1 MASDPTT
8 WAELKAS
15 LAEWLNR
22 TDLTAKIPELIA
34 LAERRFNRKLFV
46 PERETAATLTIN
58 AASIALPADFWA
70 LRGIYLDSD
79 PIVQMQPVTLAAL
92 RDGYSNSGKPLVY
105 AISAENIVFGPVPDG
120 TYSAKIT
127 YYATIPALGASVA
140 TNWLLTD
147 HPDIYLY
154 GSLLM
159 AEAYLWNDPRLGLWK
174 AALDEAM
181 AELTEAGNRKR
192 YSAQPMRLR
201 SPVSY

>member
-1 MASDPTT
+1 MASDPQT
-8 WAELKAS
+8 WTELKAS

-34 LAERRFNRKLFV
+34 FAERRFNRKLFV
-46 PERETAATLTIN
+46 PERETSATATISG
-58 AASIALPADFWA
+58 ARLALPTDFWA
-70 LRGIYLDSD
+70 LRGIYLATD
-79 PIVQMQPVTLAAL
+79 PRVQMQPVTLAAL
-92 RDGYSNSGKPLVY
+92 RDGYSHTGQPFVY
-105 AISAENIVFGPVPDG
+105 AISGEELVFGPIPDT
-120 TYSAKIT
+120 TYSVEIA
-127 YYATIPALGASVA
+127 YYATIPALGASQA

-159 AEAYLWNDPRLGLWK
+159 AEAYLWNDPRLPLWK

-192 YSAQPMRLR
+192 FSAQPMRLR
-201 SPVSY
+201 SSVVI